1 MTGEMRAMTYNGDLG
16 VFLSLFG
23 SKLQDSNTLAS
34 KDYQYLS

>member
-1 MTGEMRAMTYNGDLG
+1 MTGEMRATTYNGDLG

-34 KDYQYLS
+34 DDYQYLS